1 MIGKICS
8 ILLVLIKCFAEP
20 RHISNISHTQIITN
34 YANSTEIH
42 NIKYTPAFD
51 NIDVYDCSIPAFDM
65 LNYTEP
71 ETLETQMNTLNYTE
85 TETLETQMN
94 TLNYTETETLETQMN
109 MLNYTET
116 EILETHLNTLNYT
129 ETETLETH
137 MNTLNYTETETLETH
152 TNTLNYTETETLETH
167 TNTLNYTETETL
179 ETPIDMFN
187 VYHNTEY
194 LNNRDLVYIRKSTA
208 EECARICLD
217 TFMCIA
223 FEIIDETN
231 CYLVTNIFISYKTV
245 ENPDSNVH
253 ILKKEYVEQNWYP
266 RYTRLFCIFLGTI
279 IILLFLACLDCENLV

>member
-1 MIGKICS
+1 MLVLIIYKMIGKICS

-94 TLNYTETETLETQMN
+94 

-137 MNTLNYTETETLETH
+137 M
-152 TNTLNYTETETLETH
+152 NTLNYTETETLETH